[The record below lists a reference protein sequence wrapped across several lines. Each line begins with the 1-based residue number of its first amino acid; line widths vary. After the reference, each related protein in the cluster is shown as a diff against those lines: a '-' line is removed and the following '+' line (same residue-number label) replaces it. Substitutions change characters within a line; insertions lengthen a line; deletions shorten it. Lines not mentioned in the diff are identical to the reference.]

1 MSVYESL
8 SESQQFACRVI
19 ADHARSTAFA
29 IADGILP
36 GNEGRN
42 YVLRKIM
49 RRAIYHGREH
59 LGFKEAFF
67 YKVCDFVID
76 QMHQAY
82 PELEAQRD
90 FIGKMVRLEEERFGN
105 TLIVGLAKLDEL
117 FSTIT
122 EEQKFAL
129 FTDATAIS
137 SVMPDPKGL
146 VDSDDWRKAFAP
158 DASASDEERARREEQ
173 LDVVSRAFET
183 IKSFSAEERDSY
195 ETGLDELA
203 EKNKSEAVAF
213 YRELAKLYDTF
224 GTPRDLIRVK
234 LEEFVTVPISEEE
247 FSEKF
252 DAALSEIQKQSGI
265 GQTERKAQIS
275 PVYAE
280 LLDRVGPNKF
290 HGYETTQLEGATVA
304 AILDGDKP
312 IDTLSEGQQGSV
324 ILNETPF
331 YAESGGQVGDTG
343 RIVSADASQKVSDT
357 YSPMQGLIIHKVTV
371 EKGSIK
377 IGDEVVATVDAE
389 KRDATRRNHTATH
402 LVHAALKEVLGGHVK
417 QAGSVVAPNYLRF
430 DFTHYQPMT
439 EDEIREI
446 ESLVNRYILENH
458 PVNTS
463 LMAIE
468 EAMRGGAVALFGEK
482 YGSEVRV
489 LSVGEGTFSK
499 ELCGGTHVRAT
510 GDIGSFKIISDEAI
524 ASGVRRIRAITGVDA
539 FERFREDE
547 RLIDRSLAA
556 LKTQRDQLP
565 NAIERL
571 QDELKRTRRE
581 IEDLKLKIATGAI
594 GGAAANGDETK
605 EIAGVKV
612 LAKTVEGLDANGTR
626 QLSDTLLARLK
637 SGVVVLGRK
646 DDGKV
651 GIIVRVSNDLTDKVK
666 AGSVIKEIAPI
677 VGGKG
682 GGKPDMAEGGGN
694 LPDKLSE
701 AMDTSLKVIEN
712 MLG

>member
-343 RIVSADASQKVSDT
+343 RIVSADASLKVSDT
-357 YSPMQGLIIHKVTV
+357 YSPLQGLIIHKVTV

-377 IGDEVVATVDAE
+377 VGDEVVATVDAE

-446 ESLVNRYILENH
+446 ELLVNRYILENH

-666 AGSVIKEIAPI
+666 AGSGIKEIAPI

>member
-1 MSVYESL
+1 MSVYAEL

-59 LGFKEAFF
+59 LGLKEAFL
-67 YKVCDFVID
+67 YKVCDFVIE
-76 QMHQAY
+76 QMREAY
-82 PELEAQRD
+82 PELEAQRE

-105 TLIVGLAKLDEL
+105 TLTVGLGKLEEL
-117 FSTIT
+117 NIADRNRL
-122 EEQKFAL
+122 FAN
-129 FTDATAIS
+129 I
-137 SVMPDPKGL
+137 
-146 VDSDDWRKAFAP
+146 
-158 DASASDEERARREEQ
+158 AR
-173 LDVVSRAFET
+173 
-183 IKSFSAEERDSY
+183 
-195 ETGLDELA
+195 
-203 EKNKSEAVAF
+203 
-213 YRELAKLYDTF
+213 LYDTY
-224 GTPRDLIRVK
+224 GTPRDLIRVF
-234 LEEFVTVPISEEE
+234 LEEKNIAFEEEE
-247 FSEKF
+247 FNEQF
-252 DAALSEIQKQSGI
+252 DAALQDLQKQTGI

-275 PVYAE
+275 PIFAE
-280 LLDRVGPNKF
+280 LLEEIGPNKF
-290 HGYETTQLEGATVA
+290 HGYETTQLEGAAAA

-312 IDTLSEGQQGSV
+312 IESLSEGQQGSI

-343 RIVSADASQKVSDT
+343 RIVSSDASLKVSDT
-357 YSPMQGLIIHKVTV
+357 YSPIQGLIIHKVTV
-371 EKGSIK
+371 EKGTVK
-377 IGDEVVATVDAE
+377 VGDEVVASVDAE

-402 LVHAALKEVLGGHVK
+402 LVHAALKEVLGSHVK
-417 QAGSVVAPNYLRF
+417 QAGSVVAPSYLRF

-439 EDEIREI
+439 GQEVAEVED
-446 ESLVNRYILENH
+446 LVNRYILENQ
-458 PVNTS
+458 PVNTTV
-463 LMAIE
+463 MAIE
-468 EAMRGGAVALFGEK
+468 EAMRSGAVALFGEK
-482 YGSEVRV
+482 YGSAVRV

-510 GDIGSFKIISDEAI
+510 GDIGAFKITSDEAI
-524 ASGVRRIRAITGVDA
+524 ASGVRRIRAITGFDA
-539 FERFREDE
+539 FDRFREDE

-571 QDELKRTRRE
+571 QDELKRTRKE
-581 IEDLKLKIATGAI
+581 MDDLKLKIATGAI
-594 GGAAANGDETK
+594 GGGAAANGDEAK
-605 EIAGVKV
+605 DVAGVKV
-612 LAKTVEGLDANGTR
+612 LAKTVEGLDANAGR

-637 SGVVVLGRK
+637 SGIVVLGRK

-651 GIIVRVSNDLTDKVK
+651 GIIVRVSEDLTDRVK
-666 AGSVIKEIAPI
+666 AGNIIKEIAPI

-694 LPDKLSE
+694 LPEKLDE
-701 AMDTSLKVIEN
+701 AISASLTVIEN
-712 MLG
+712 FLTS

>member
-1 MSVYESL
+1 MSVYAEL

-59 LGFKEAFF
+59 LGLKEAFL
-67 YKVCDFVID
+67 YKVCDFVIE
-76 QMHQAY
+76 QMREAY
-82 PELEAQRD
+82 PELEAQRE

-105 TLIVGLAKLDEL
+105 TLTVGLGKLEEL
-117 FSTIT
+117 NIADRNRLFATI
-122 EEQKFAL
+122 
-129 FTDATAIS
+129 
-137 SVMPDPKGL
+137 
-146 VDSDDWRKAFAP
+146 
-158 DASASDEERARREEQ
+158 AR
-173 LDVVSRAFET
+173 
-183 IKSFSAEERDSY
+183 
-195 ETGLDELA
+195 
-203 EKNKSEAVAF
+203 
-213 YRELAKLYDTF
+213 LYDTY
-224 GTPRDLIRVK
+224 GTPRDLIRVF
-234 LEEFVTVPISEEE
+234 LEEKNIAFEEEE
-247 FSEKF
+247 FNEQF
-252 DAALSEIQKQSGI
+252 DAALQDLQKQTGI

-275 PVYAE
+275 PIFAE
-280 LLDRVGPNKF
+280 LLEEIGPNKF
-290 HGYETTQLEGATVA
+290 HGYETTQLEGAAAA

-312 IDTLSEGQQGSV
+312 IESLSEGQQGSI

-343 RIVSADASQKVSDT
+343 RIVSSDASLKVSDT
-357 YSPMQGLIIHKVTV
+357 YSPIQGLIIHKVTV
-371 EKGSIK
+371 EKGTVK
-377 IGDEVVATVDAE
+377 VGDEVVASVDAE

-402 LVHAALKEVLGGHVK
+402 LVHAALKEVLGSHVK
-417 QAGSVVAPNYLRF
+417 QAGSVVAPSYLRF

-439 EDEIREI
+439 GQEVAEVED
-446 ESLVNRYILENH
+446 LVNRYILENQ
-458 PVNTS
+458 PVNTTV
-463 LMAIE
+463 MAIE
-468 EAMRGGAVALFGEK
+468 EAMRSGAVALFGEK
-482 YGSEVRV
+482 YGSAVRV

-510 GDIGSFKIISDEAI
+510 GDIGAFKITSDEAI
-524 ASGVRRIRAITGVDA
+524 ASGVRRIRAITGFDA
-539 FERFREDE
+539 FDRFREDE

-571 QDELKRTRRE
+571 QDELKRTRKE
-581 IEDLKLKIATGAI
+581 MDDLKLKIATGAI
-594 GGAAANGDETK
+594 GGGAAANGDEAK
-605 EIAGVKV
+605 DVAGVKV
-612 LAKTVEGLDANGTR
+612 LAKTVEGLDANAGR

-637 SGVVVLGRK
+637 SGIVVLGRK

-651 GIIVRVSNDLTDKVK
+651 GIIVRVSEDLTDRVK
-666 AGSVIKEIAPI
+666 AGNIIKEIAPI

-694 LPDKLSE
+694 LPEKLDE
-701 AMDTSLKVIEN
+701 AISASLTVIEN
-712 MLG
+712 FLTS

>member
-343 RIVSADASQKVSDT
+343 RIVSADASLKVSDT